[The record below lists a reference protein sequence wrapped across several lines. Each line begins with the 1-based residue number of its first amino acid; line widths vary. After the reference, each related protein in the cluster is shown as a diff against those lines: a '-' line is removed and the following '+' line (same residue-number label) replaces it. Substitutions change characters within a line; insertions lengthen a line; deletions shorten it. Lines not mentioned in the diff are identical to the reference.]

1 MSNLITSFRILCSI
15 SLLFCKALSPLFYAL
30 YLTAGLS
37 DMADGW
43 VASKTKTVSEFGSKF
58 DTIADIV
65 FVAVCLYK
73 LLPVMALP
81 VWIYVWTG
89 VVAAVKIFN
98 VVYGFVRQKKFVAVH
113 SLLNKA
119 TGFLLFL
126 LPFTLPF
133 VDVKYSAVVVCVL
146 TTVAAVW
153 ENRICKDTIITFKLN
168 KK

>member
-1 MSNLITSFRILCSI
+1 MANIITSFRILCSI
-15 SLLFCKALSPLFYAL
+15 ALLFCTALSPLFYAF

-37 DMADGW
+37 DIADGW
-43 VASKTKTVSEFGSKF
+43 VARKTKTVSEFGSKF
-58 DTIADIV
+58 DTVADVV

-81 VWIYVWTG
+81 VWIYVWIG

-119 TGFLLFL
+119 TGLLLFL
-126 LPFTLPF
+126 LPFTFPF
-133 VDVKYSAVVVCVL
+133 VDVKYSDVVVCVL
-146 TTVAAVW
+146 VTVAAVW
-153 ENRICKDTIITFKLN
+153 ELFVCRKAVITKEE
-168 KK
+168 